1 MTDSWS
7 AAGCFR
13 DMSNMGFSDLDSI
26 RETGIEN
33 QVDAKATEIQI
44 HLQTSPPK
52 IIFADNASGMNKEQL
67 AASRRLFNRKE
78 AHDEKNGC
86 FGIGG
91 SVGSSQLTRLSGE
104 ATRLSKLQGKP
115 VQQLTLDYPTILKED
130 KYNLHVHGATKEMSD
145 LWEKYAVDKQH
156 GTLDILDC
164 PASVV
169 KDMIDTLPS
178 ARLGRMY
185 ADYLTTGT
193 KITLHIDGKVSTIM
207 PEDVSDEKNAH
218 KVEKYSVNVW
228 QNPSTLD
235 VIAQYTNGNNQLV
248 FMEDGN
254 EKKKKN
260 KEDPAKM
267 GYEKKGT
274 INCVSSIRFKRVLIN
289 GTYKTEESSWKL
301 EDGGQYFKRM
311 KKIIERFVIPYPKSG
326 DFPERDIIAA
336 SRHVWQFSTGL
347 DKLMGI
353 EINKSRMNKSN
364 IHPTIYTTLDT
375 LAEKF
380 SKDYWKDLKKSEKV
394 NSSTP
399 TVAKPAPTVAKPT
412 PTPISKPAIKLGSLP
427 LVTNTLIPV
436 TTTVTATTPDPTTP
450 SVVKSKSSVIDVP
463 AHQKLVPQSPKD
475 LVTNVKNLKAELDSL
490 DLDAILS
497 KASNVTEGGIAS
509 KIQTLQDIRNFL
521 QGFRS

>member
-1 MTDSWS
+1 
-7 AAGCFR
+7 
-13 DMSNMGFSDLDSI
+13 MGFSDLDCI

-44 HLQTSPPK
+44 HLETNPPR
-52 IIFADNASGMNKEQL
+52 ILFADNACGMNKEQL
-67 AASRRLFNRKE
+67 AASRRLFNRKD

-169 KDMIDTLPS
+169 KDLIDTLPS

-185 ADYLTTGT
+185 ADYLNEGT

-207 PEDVSDEKNAH
+207 PEDVSDEKNAT

-235 VIAQYTNGNNQLV
+235 IIVQFTNGNKQLV
-248 FMEDGN
+248 FMEDG
-254 EKKKKN
+254 KQN
-260 KEDPAKM
+260 KDDPANR

-289 GTYKTEESSWKL
+289 GAYKTEESSWKL
-301 EDGGQYFKRM
+301 EDGGQYFKRV
-311 KKIIERFVIPYPKSG
+311 KKIIERFEIPLRGSG
-326 DFPERDIIAA
+326 DYGEQDVISA
-336 SRHVWQFSTGL
+336 SRHVWKFSTDL

-364 IHPTIYTTLDT
+364 IHPSIYGTLDM
-375 LAEKF
+375 LGKLF
-380 SKDYWKDLKKSEKV
+380 SKKYWNELKDFEKKV
-394 NSSTP
+394 NSSTPAPTPIVAKPAPTP
-399 TVAKPAPTVAKPT
+399 TVAKPAPTVTVA
-412 PTPISKPAIKLGSLP
+412 KPAIKLGSLP

-436 TTTVTATTPDPTTP
+436 TTTATTPDPTTT
-450 SVVKSKSSVIDVP
+450 SVPKSKSSVIDIP

>member
-1 MTDSWS
+1 MTESWS
-7 AAGCFR
+7 AAGCFK
-13 DMSNMGFSDLDSI
+13 DMSNMGFSDLDCI

-44 HLQTSPPK
+44 HLETNPPR
-52 IIFADNASGMNKEQL
+52 ILFADNACGMNKEQL
-67 AASRRLFNRKE
+67 AASRRLFNRKD

-130 KYNLHVHGATKEMSD
+130 KYNLHVHGATKEMSE

-193 KITLHIDGKVSTIM
+193 KITLHVDGKVSTIM

-235 VIAQYTNGNNQLV
+235 VIVQFTNGHKQLV
-248 FMEDGN
+248 FIEDG
-254 EKKKKN
+254 KHN
-260 KEDPAKM
+260 KEDPAKR
-267 GYEKKGT
+267 GYEKKGV

-289 GTYKTEESSWKL
+289 GTYKTDESSWKSG
-301 EDGGQYFKRM
+301 DAGRYFKRV

-336 SRHVWQFSTGL
+336 SRHIWQFSSSL
-347 DKLMGI
+347 DKLIGI

-394 NSSTP
+394 DSTAPTPTPTPTVAKPITTPTP
-399 TVAKPAPTVAKPT
+399 TVAKPA
-412 PTPISKPAIKLGSLP
+412 IKVGSLP

-436 TTTVTATTPDPTTP
+436 TTTATTPDPTTT
-450 SVVKSKSSVIDVP
+450 SVPKSKSSVIDIP